1 MAMPQLTACPECR
14 APAEVVDRFVI
25 PSTDGPVVHVKVR
38 CVTGPW
44 FVVPAEPARAR
55 PAGSGPAARRA
66 PDCIRPTVDD
76 ARG

>member
-1 MAMPQLTACPECR
+1 MPQLTGCPECR
-14 APAEVVDRFVI
+14 APAEVVDRFVM

-44 FVVPAEPARAR
+44 FVVPA
-55 PAGSGPAARRA
+55 ARRA

-76 ARG
+76 ARGYEP